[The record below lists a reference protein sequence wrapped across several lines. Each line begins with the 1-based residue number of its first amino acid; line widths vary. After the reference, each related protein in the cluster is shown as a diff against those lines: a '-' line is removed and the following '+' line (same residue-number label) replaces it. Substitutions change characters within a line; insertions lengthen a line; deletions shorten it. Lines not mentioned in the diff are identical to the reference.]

1 MGVKDALSSNKRE
14 IKDVFYLIALQ
25 GLNYIVPLL
34 VLPYLMKVLGAEKF
48 GYIGFS
54 LAVAQYLMLLVDFG
68 FNLSATKRIALAKDN
83 QQELNKIFS
92 ATVYAKIGL
101 LLLSFALLFVVSLVP
116 EFAVYRTTMLVMFLV
131 VMGQAGL
138 FVFLFQGLGQ
148 IKWVSIFNGIAKVSV
163 LPLTF
168 WLVKSPD
175 DYLWAAFLQG
185 MVAIVAAVI
194 SWGMIAKNKWV
205 KFVSV
210 SWSNV
215 KEELSESFPI
225 FLSTA
230 ATSIY
235 TACFVLILGYFATP
249 QEVGQYSA
257 VDRIMRALC
266 YMALIPVLQVFYP
279 HIASLAQQDKGLA
292 LKRVGYLFG
301 VVVACMVLIG
311 CCMVFASPYAITFLG
326 DDYNHTDGLFAI
338 MAAVPLF
345 VGLGGVAGQLV
356 LLAIGDSSYKN
367 YFRNVYIVAGIVAI
381 SSVLVLSYFYGMYGT
396 AFALL
401 LTEITVCVLMISPVR
416 KIYKS

>member
-92 ATVYAKIGL
+92 ATVYAKMGL
-101 LLLSFALLFVVSLVP
+101 LLLSFSLLFVVSLVP

-210 SWSNV
+210 SWSNI

-292 LKRVGYLFG
+292 LKRAGYLFG

-311 CCMVFASPYAITFLG
+311 CCMIIIIA
-326 DDYNHTDGLFAI
+326 
-338 MAAVPLF
+338 
-345 VGLGGVAGQLV
+345 
-356 LLAIGDSSYKN
+356 
-367 YFRNVYIVAGIVAI
+367 
-381 SSVLVLSYFYGMYGT
+381 
-396 AFALL
+396 
-401 LTEITVCVLMISPVR
+401 
-416 KIYKS
+416 